1 MQFMVFTIFINSQ
14 YNFLPILINRIPIF
28 YMENYSVISRKRTSY
43 AVSASSLWWIVQG
56 FAIMLTELF
65 EGAWLIGLL
74 LIGYS
79 TLNSLI
85 RNFSFT
91 SFFLISL
98 FFYSIVS
105 FIASIIVYS
114 VQGWM
119 HPATGLLIPLAA
131 TNVVIAGYTLWTAR
145 VR

>member
-1 MQFMVFTIFINSQ
+1 
-14 YNFLPILINRIPIF
+14 
-28 YMENYSVISRKRTSY
+28 MENYSVISRKRSSY
-43 AVSASSLWWIVQG
+43 AIPASSLWWIIQG
-56 FAIMLTELF
+56 FAIMFTELF
-65 EGAWLIGLL
+65 EGAWFIGLL

-91 SFFLISL
+91 TFYLISL
-98 FFYSIVS
+98 FFYSIIS
-105 FIASIIVYS
+105 FIVGIIVYS

-119 HPATGLLIPLAA
+119 YPETGLLIPVTVA
-131 TNVVIAGYTLWTAR
+131 NIIIAGYTLWTAR